1 MLSLMI
7 TEKGGSPQA
16 KQFAANE
23 ITIGRVQGN
32 DVVLP
37 KSNISKRHAR
47 IEQKGAQWRVE
58 DAGSTNGTFV
68 NGRRLTEA
76 HTLKPGDKVF
86 VGDFQIEVQMAAEA
100 SPAPRA
106 TLPVGSQ
113 AKTEELSDVQVA
125 QLPTH
130 RSGSHSGARPN
141 VPRSTP
147 EPSNAPDDV
156 APIAPEDEWDHGFGS
171 DGEENDAGVP
181 ADHAGPAA
189 EHHEDEPQALPEEQ
203 SGLVSLVHQRLVASL
218 GPQSADAKLNAKRDN
233 RVPQVVQEIVDA
245 MGRKGEIPK
254 DIKAD
259 VLVDCV
265 VNEAIGLGPLQE
277 LLDDNSV
284 TEILVN
290 NAKQIYVERAGKLE
304 MVDII
309 FSSDEAVMQ
318 VIERIVA
325 PLGRKI
331 SALQPM
337 VDARLKDGSRVNAIV
352 PPLAIKG
359 PTLTI
364 RKFTREALQVD
375 DLVAGGSLS
384 ADMAEFLEICV
395 KARKNI
401 VVSGGTGSGKTT
413 LLNVLSTFIGNKE
426 RILTI
431 EDAAELKLEQAHV
444 VSLESR
450 PTTLGADD
458 GIGIRALVRNAL
470 RMRPDRIIVGECRG
484 DEAIDMLQAMNTG
497 HDGSMTTVHA
507 NGPRDALTR
516 LETMIMLSGVDIP
529 SRAIR
534 EQVAGAVDLIV
545 HQARFPDGSRR
556 ITHISEI
563 TGMEGEIVSM
573 HDLFFYDQQGIG
585 SDNRA
590 QGRFRATGVI
600 PKFYESL
607 RTRGIAASL
616 TIFRNA

>member
-1 MLSLMI
+1 
-7 TEKGGSPQA
+7 
-16 KQFAANE
+16 
-23 ITIGRVQGN
+23 
-32 DVVLP
+32 VVLP

-47 IEQKGAQWRVE
+47 IVHSGSQWRVE

-68 NGRRLTEA
+68 NGRRITEP
-76 HTLKPGDKVF
+76 HILKPSDKIF
-86 VGDFQIEVQMAAEA
+86 VGDFQIEVQMVLQE
-100 SPAPRA
+100 PHPPRA
-106 TLPVGSQ
+106 TRPAGAGSQ
-113 AKTEELSDVQVA
+113 AKTEELSDVQVSA
-125 QLPTH
+125 LPTH
-130 RSGSHSGARPN
+130 HNSSHSGSHSGSRPG
-141 VPRSTP
+141 PAAGSTAASLQP
-147 EPSNAPDDV
+147 LAP
-156 APIAPEDEWDHGFGS
+156 PAPEEEWDHGFADEAEGQRS
-171 DGEENDAGVP
+171 DPSGGDPEG
-181 ADHAGPAA
+181 
-189 EHHEDEPQALPEEQ
+189 DEPQALPEEQ

-218 GPQSADAKLNAKRDN
+218 GPQPADAKENAKRES
-233 RVPQVVQEIVDA
+233 RVPKAVEDIVA
-245 MGRKGEIPK
+245 SMERKGELPK
-254 DIKAD
+254 NISPS

-265 VNEAIGLGPLQE
+265 LNEATGLGPLQE
-277 LLDDNSV
+277 LLDDPSV

-290 NAKQIYVERAGKLE
+290 NARQIYVERAGKLE
-304 MVDII
+304 MCDII

-352 PPLAIKG
+352 PPLAIRG

-364 RKFTREALQVD
+364 RKFTREPLQVD

-413 LLNVLSTFIGNKE
+413 LLNVLSTFIGSKE

-431 EDAAELKLEQAHV
+431 EDAAELKLEQTHV

-450 PTTLGADD
+450 PATLGQED

-529 SRAIR
+529 ARAIR

-563 TGMEGEIVSM
+563 TGMEGDIISM

-585 SDNRA
+585 QDNRT

-607 RTRGIAASL
+607 RNRGIAANL
-616 TIFRNA
+616 GIFRNG